1 MPFNLIDTKSLAADA
16 VDNTILDLTSNYAF
30 TGTITGAGGSVT
42 KITTVNG
49 AGASEIDF
57 SGNLGSFNYNMI
69 VFKDLVLSGD
79 NNFRMR
85 VFVGGS
91 IQTATAYRFAGKMR
105 STSGNDSNQN
115 GDGNDS
121 WEVMNAIDDNAS
133 GEGNGSM
140 GVIYVTQTEASRHP
154 GFFGHGFQQSH
165 NGNKNAIYY
174 AGHNTAIT
182 SAISGLRLYPSSGTF
197 TSIRATLYGVN

>member
-1 MPFNLIDTKSLAADA
+1 MALNTLPAGAFADDAITSDKINLA
-16 VDNTILDLTSNYAF
+16 NTFAF
-30 TGTITGAGGSVT
+30 TGTVSGTPQGIT

-49 AGASEIDF
+49 AGASQIDF
-57 SGNLGSFNYNMI
+57 SGNLGSYNYNMI
-69 VFKDLVLSGD
+69 VFKDLVTASD
-79 NNFRMR
+79 VSFRMR
-85 VFVGGS
+85 VFVGGT
-91 IQTATAYRFAGKMR
+91 IQTATSYRFAGKMR
-105 STSGNDSNQN
+105 SSAGNDSNQN

-121 WEVMNAIDDNAS
+121 WEVMNAIDNNAS

-154 GFFGHGFQQSH
+154 GFFGHGFQQAH

-182 SAISGLRLYPSSGTF
+182 SAISGLRLYPSSGNF
-197 TSIRATLYGVN
+197 TSIRATLYGVT